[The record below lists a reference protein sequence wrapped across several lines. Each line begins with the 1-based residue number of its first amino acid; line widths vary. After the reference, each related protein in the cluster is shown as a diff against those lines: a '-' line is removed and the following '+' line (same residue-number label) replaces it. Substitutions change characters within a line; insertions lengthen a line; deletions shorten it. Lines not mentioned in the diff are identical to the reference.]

1 MNRLLA
7 TIRVGLLDMR
17 GDWRRFALL
26 IVCLAI
32 GTALVAGVSLVGA
45 SLRQAIE
52 RDAALLMGGSLEL
65 SRADRLATA
74 AEVGVIS
81 GYGEVAM
88 VVDSNV
94 RAETFEATAFVDL
107 IAVGEGY
114 PLLGRVD
121 SPQLPEGSKPLQFL
135 EERDGQFGALVD
147 PLMLDSLGAAVGDT
161 VSIGGTDFEVRGILR
176 AVPDAPVRGLRL
188 GSPALI
194 SLPALAELA
203 DRTSP
208 LPGLGNVFR
217 YKLLLADGDPEV
229 VKDEIA
235 LALGDAG
242 WQVRSARDG
251 LGDMVRYYDLFM
263 RFLVVVGLV
272 SLFVGGVSVWTV
284 ISTYIGERTIT
295 IATMRSLGA
304 SRRRVLGHFLAQVGT
319 LAVIGVGIGLL
330 IGGIGA
336 AVAMPIVGA
345 AAGVPLSGSLEP
357 VPLLVAGAAG
367 LVVAFAFSYLP
378 LTQGQMI
385 SPATL
390 FRSKGVGADPVPWQ
404 AWLSPGRLAPLVIA
418 LALFFWLASIM
429 TNDPVLVAGFG
440 IACAAAVVLLRLV
453 LAGIRGLVRRLP
465 EARWTVLRR
474 ALKQID
480 APGSSAPAVVV
491 SVGLA
496 LTMLTMVL
504 SFELNLRNE
513 YLGASAFDAPT
524 FVAPD
529 LFDDEVELLQALG
542 DSDAEIRQV
551 TAVPMLRGTVAA
563 VNGAAATTLRPRG
576 PAASFL
582 LSGEIPLAYRREL
595 PTASRIVA
603 GSWWPKDYTGDPL
616 VSLHQDLRSGLGV
629 GLGDQVTFSIFGDQV
644 TATVASFRDY
654 SWQGGID
661 VLVTFSPGVIEEYPL
676 TLLGAVTTVAGRED
690 AVQLRL
696 ADELPDVRFIPIG
709 ETLQKITLALQ
720 QLSLAASIV
729 GGVAVANGLLVLIG
743 SLLTGRKQ
751 RQADAVVMRVI
762 GVKVPTLVGTAL
774 LEHVLLALVAAVVA
788 VPLGIGLAWF
798 LTALLLEV
806 EFALPVVSLVSFAA
820 VALLLSGALGATT
833 IMPATRPRPALF
845 LRQLTAE

>member
-1 MNRLLA
+1 MNA
-7 TIRVGLLDMR
+7 FFGTIRVGLLDMR

-32 GTALVAGVSLVGA
+32 GTALVAGVSAVGA
-45 SLRQAIE
+45 SLRHAIE
-52 RDAALLMGGSLEL
+52 RDAAVLMGGTLEL

-74 AEVGVIS
+74 DELALIGSFGDITV
-81 GYGEVAM
+81 

-107 IAVGEGY
+107 IAVGAGY
-114 PLLGRVD
+114 PLLGRID
-121 SPQLPEGSKPLQFL
+121 SPQLPETTKPLDFL
-135 EERDGQFGALVD
+135 AEEDGQYGALVD

-161 VSIGGTDFEVRGILR
+161 ISIGGTDFDVRGVLR
-176 AVPDAPVRGLRL
+176 NVPDAPVRGLRL

-194 SLPALAELA
+194 SLPALAEIA

-217 YKLLLADGDPEV
+217 YKLLAEGDSEAIKEELSTV
-229 VKDEIA
+229 
-235 LALGDAG
+235 LGDST
-242 WQVRSARDG
+242 WQIRSARDG
-251 LGDMVRYYDLFM
+251 LGPMVRYYDLFM

-304 SRRRVLGHFLAQVGT
+304 SRQRVMGHFLTQVGT
-319 LAVIGVGIGLL
+319 LALIGVGIGLL
-330 IGGIGA
+330 IGAIGA
-336 AVAMPIVGA
+336 VVAMPVVGA
-345 AAGVPLSGSLEP
+345 AAGVPLAGTLDP

-390 FRSKGVGADPVPWQ
+390 FRSQGVGADPVPWQ
-404 AWLSPGRLAPLVIA
+404 AWLSPGRLAPLVVA
-418 LALFFWLASIM
+418 LGLFFWLASIM

-440 IACAAAVVLLRLV
+440 VACAAAVVLLRLV
-453 LAGIRGLVRRLP
+453 LAGVRALTRRLP
-465 EARWTVLRR
+465 EPRWPMLRR

-480 APGSSAPAVVV
+480 APGSSAPSVVV

-513 YLGASAFDAPT
+513 YLGASAFDAPS

-542 DSDAEIRQV
+542 ASDPQIRSV
-551 TAVPMLRGTVAA
+551 SAVPMLRGTVTE
-563 VNGAAATTLRPRG
+563 VNGASEATLRPRG
-576 PAASFL
+576 AAASFL
-582 LSGEIPLAYRREL
+582 LAGEIPLAYREQL
-595 PTASRIVA
+595 PSASRIVA
-603 GSWWPKDYTGDPL
+603 GEWWPADYDGEPL
-616 VSLHQDLRSGLGV
+616 VSLHQDLRAGLGV
-629 GLGDQVTFSIFGDQV
+629 GLGDQLTFSIFGDDV

-654 SWQGGID
+654 SWQGGTD
-661 VLVTFSPGVIEEYPL
+661 VLVTFSPGVIEDYPL
-676 TLLGAVTTVAGRED
+676 TLLGAVTAVPGQED
-690 AVQLRL
+690 PVQLRL

-709 ETLQKITLALQ
+709 ETLQKITMALR

-743 SLLTGRKQ
+743 SLLTGRRQ
-751 RQADAVVMRVI
+751 RQADAVVMRVM
-762 GVKVPTLVGTAL
+762 GVRVPILVGTAL
-774 LEHVLLALVAAVVA
+774 LEHVLLALVAAAVA
-788 VPLGIGLAWF
+788 VPMGIGLAWF
-798 LTALLLEV
+798 LTVLLLEV
-806 EFALPVVSLVSFAA
+806 EFALPVLSLMIFAL
-820 VALLLSGALGATT
+820 VALALSGILGATT
-833 IMPATRPRPALF
+833 ILPAARPRPALF
-845 LRQLTAE
+845 LRRLTAE